1 MDNILNLEDIKKAL
15 IAISNN
21 LSLSAR
27 ETILFENF
35 GKHILEI
42 SLILNNVGGNGNILD
57 VGGGLGINLLCI
69 KNLCRNLIRKN
80 KIELNLYL
88 LDKFEEYTKEN
99 RMGED
104 SFAVKLMENED
115 IKVYKQDFWIN
126 PVLPFKSNFFD
137 LVTILDV
144 TEHLPGHPLKIL
156 SEIKRVLKPGGKVI
170 LGGPNAFSL
179 MKRIRFLLGKHPH
192 IPLDIW
198 IKEKYFSHY
207 REYGINEHKLLLE
220 KVGFKILKVI
230 PSIEPLK
237 TQIISWYKKLGKKFF
252 SVKNLVMCIIF
263 IIKLIFTRL
272 RPSVYL
278 IALND

>member
-1 MDNILNLEDIKKAL
+1 MDNILNFEDIKKAL

-21 LSLSAR
+21 LSLPAR

-42 SLILNNVGGNGNILD
+42 SLILNNISGNGNVID

-69 KNLCRNLIRKN
+69 KNLCKNLNRKN

-104 SFAVKLMENED
+104 SLAIKLMENEN

-179 MKRIRFLLGKHPH
+179 MKRIRFLFGKHPH
-192 IPLDIW
+192 IPFDLW
-198 IKEKYFSHY
+198 MKEKYFSHY
-207 REYGINEHKLLLE
+207 REYGINEHKQILE
-220 KVGFKILKVI
+220 EVGFKIIKII
-230 PSIEPLK
+230 PSLEPLR
-237 TQIISWYKKLGKKFF
+237 TQMIFRNKSFS
-252 SVKNLVMCIIF
+252 SVKILVMGIILV
-263 IIKLIFTRL
+263 IKLIFSSL
-272 RPSVYL
+272 RPSVYI
-278 IALND
+278 IAIND

>member
-1 MDNILNLEDIKKAL
+1 MDNILNFEDIKKAL

-21 LSLSAR
+21 LSLPAR

-42 SLILNNVGGNGNILD
+42 SLILNNISGNGNVID

-69 KNLCRNLIRKN
+69 KNLCKNLNRKN

-104 SFAVKLMENED
+104 SLAIKLMENEN
-115 IKVYKQDFWIN
+115 IKVYNQDFWIN

-179 MKRIRFLLGKHPH
+179 MKRIRFLFGKHPH
-192 IPLDIW
+192 IPFDLW
-198 IKEKYFSHY
+198 MKEKYFSHY
-207 REYGINEHKLLLE
+207 REYGINEHKQILE
-220 KVGFKILKVI
+220 EVGFKIIKII
-230 PSIEPLK
+230 PSLEPLR
-237 TQIISWYKKLGKKFF
+237 TQMIFRNKSFS
-252 SVKNLVMCIIF
+252 SVKILVMGIILV
-263 IIKLIFTRL
+263 IKLIFSSL
-272 RPSVYL
+272 RPSVYI
-278 IALND
+278 IAIND